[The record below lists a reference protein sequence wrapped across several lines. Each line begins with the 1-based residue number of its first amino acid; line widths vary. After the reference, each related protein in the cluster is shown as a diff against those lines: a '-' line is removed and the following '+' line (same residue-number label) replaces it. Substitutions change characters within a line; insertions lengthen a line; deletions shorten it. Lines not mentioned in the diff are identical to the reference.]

1 MKPRSARLRLE
12 ALDGRDLPSAPA
24 PTFTAAAATS
34 AFSAAA
40 ATSASPASPSTVRHY
55 SYIRVAELA
64 YNGLQLGSFEKGLLK
79 NSVDLVIPTTGLLT
93 QIDPIAPTTPQ
104 LIYTN
109 VSNIYLDLLTDWLD
123 YADRHGFDREGAF
136 YHVNR
141 ATPFTGDSGSS
152 KPVNWFWLIRTG
164 SDAAGWT
171 DETQVSKNRTPAVR
185 FAPAGQSVE
194 IGYPEKFREININLS
209 RPGSGS
215 WGGVLEYATARD
227 SRGRPTGWKPL
238 HVLSDATSGIR
249 RSGTITFDPPSD
261 WRTTSPDGSTP
272 MYYVRF
278 RTTGAGTAPVA
289 SWIRGRDYVNA
300 NGRGSGTIPAFDASA
315 DRNHDGY
322 LSDSEYRYRK
332 PGYNARFAYESRLF
346 YPAYGQMRFATDP
359 ADGGFRNWA
368 VDYSRRFLARY
379 PQADGL
385 FLDNSPSRLQV
396 DARALVEPI
405 AKYSDDYASLIGSI
419 NSGIGRKMVLA
430 NTAGSGASA
439 APLAKY
445 GISYIDEF
453 ALRPLANTWQQ
464 FQELADTTADRF
476 RLMGPNGYAILDTY
490 PAGGSPTDPRTQLAA
505 LAYYYL
511 LADPDRTFVLFNG
524 GFAPS
529 SPWAQHWT
537 DAVKY
542 NVGRPLG
549 TWSVFAQGK
558 DPERTYLDYKVFERQ
573 YANALVLYRPLSYA
587 NGRTGTTHDR
597 TATFHV
603 LPGRYRELRADG
615 TLGPVVT
622 SIRLRNGEGA
632 ILIRA

>member
-1 MKPRSARLRLE
+1 MNPRSVRLSLE
-12 ALDGRDLPSAPA
+12 PLDGRELPSAPT
-24 PTFTAAAATS
+24 PVTYQAAAAV
-34 AFSAAA
+34 
-40 ATSASPASPSTVRHY
+40 SASPSSPSTVRHY
-55 SYIRVAELA
+55 SHIRVAMLA
-64 YNGLQLGSFEKGLLK
+64 YNGLQLGGFEKDLLR
-79 NSVDLVIPTTGLLT
+79 NSVDLVVPTPNLLT
-93 QIDPIAPTTPQ
+93 QIDPVAPTTPQ

-136 YHVNR
+136 YHVNK
-141 ATPFTGDSGSS
+141 AAPFTGDSGSS
-152 KPVNWFWLIRTG
+152 RPVNWFWSIRKG

-171 DETQVSKNRTPAVR
+171 DYTQVSKNRTPAVT
-185 FAPAGQSVE
+185 FAPAGQSLV
-194 IGYPEKFREININLS
+194 IGYPEKFREININLT
-209 RPGSGS
+209 RAGSSS
-215 WGGVLEYATARD
+215 WGATLEYATARD
-227 SRGRPTGWKPL
+227 SQGRPTGWKPL
-238 HVLSDATSGIR
+238 HVLSDTTAGID
-249 RSGTITFDPPSD
+249 RSGTVTFDPPSD
-261 WRTTSPDGSTP
+261 WRTASADGSAP
-272 MYYVRF
+272 MYYVRY
-278 RTTGAGTAPVA
+278 RTTGVGTAPVA
-289 SWIRGRDYVNA
+289 SWVRGRDYVGA
-300 NGRGSGTIPAFDASA
+300 HGGSSGTIPAFDASA

-322 LSDSEYRYRK
+322 LSDTEYKYRH
-332 PGYNARFAYESRLF
+332 PGDDARFAYESRLF
-346 YPAYGQMRFATDP
+346 YPAYGQMRFATNP

-368 VDYSRRFLARY
+368 VDYARRFLARY

-385 FLDNSPSRLQV
+385 FLDNSPSRLQA
-396 DARALVEPI
+396 DPRTLRESI
-405 AKYSDDYASLIGSI
+405 TKYADDYASLAGSI

-464 FQELADTTADRF
+464 FRDLADQTADRF

-511 LADPDRTFVLFNG
+511 LADPDRTFVMFNG
-524 GFAPS
+524 GYEPS
-529 SPWAQHWT
+529 SAWNRHWT

-542 NVGRPLG
+542 DIGQPRG

-558 DPERTYLDYKVFERQ
+558 DPERTYLDYKVFARQ
-573 YANALVLYRPLSYA
+573 YANALVLYKPLSYA
-587 NGRTGTTHDR
+587 AGRTGTTDDR
-597 TATFHV
+597 TATTHV
-603 LPGRYRELRADG
+603 LPGRFRELRADG